1 MNLCHPLKNTSES
14 STQYIA
20 TPNQIDR
27 INELNW
33 WHCLYCFHHLNFKTC
48 FMLFL
53 SLFFFV
59 FFIEET
65 ISSICAISNCLL
77 PFVFV
82 AVVVVDD
89 DVVVG
94 VVSSH
99 WILHNTK
106 EVKKMSASTRH
117 THDDDKYRLFR
128 SIFFASLL
136 FFSCELI
143 ISRRVINIGRL
154 LNHMVEGT
162 IRWFAK
168 SNVILGRGSWTVSRK
183 HIDLFQL
190 IYLRVID

>member
-1 MNLCHPLKNTSES
+1 MALSVLFPSSQFQNLLYVVSKF
-14 STQYIA
+14 IFF
-20 TPNQIDR
+20 R
-27 INELNW
+27 I
-33 WHCLYCFHHLNFKTC
+33 
-48 FMLFL
+48 
-53 SLFFFV
+53 
-59 FFIEET
+59 FIEET

-82 AVVVVDD
+82 VVVVDD

-106 EVKKMSASTRH
+106 DVKKMSASTRH

>member
-1 MNLCHPLKNTSES
+1 MALSVLFPSSQFQNL
-14 STQYIA
+14 
-20 TPNQIDR
+20 
-27 INELNW
+27 
-33 WHCLYCFHHLNFKTC
+33 LYVVSKFI
-48 FMLFL
+48 
-53 SLFFFV
+53 FFV

-117 THDDDKYRLFR
+117 THDDDDKYRLFR

-168 SNVILGRGSWTVSRK
+168 SIVILGRGSWTVSRK